1 MRSNCNWSKYSA
13 RAKFTFLFV
22 LLFALPALAT
32 GPSFPLLTG
41 RVVDEAGL
49 LSPATV
55 TDLTDLLAKHE
66 QATGEQVVVVTL
78 NSLQGYTIEDFGY
91 QLGRYWG
98 IGQKDKNTGAI
109 LIVVPKEHEVR
120 IEVGYG
126 LEGQLTDA
134 VSRTIIED
142 DVLPNFRR
150 GDFNTGV
157 LAGATAILKTLRG
170 GSPAVTEPDVSS
182 GAPLTAGDAG
192 SPWDLAALVAIF
204 IVFLVIRSL
213 RRRRYGIYSRIGRSS
228 GFGNFG
234 GFPVGGFSGGG
245 GGFSGGGGSFGGGG
259 ASGRW

>member
-1 MRSNCNWSKYSA
+1 MRPSCNWSKYSA
-13 RAKFTFLFV
+13 RPMWTILFV
-22 LLFALPALAT
+22 LLFVSPALAS

-55 TDLTDLLAKHE
+55 TELTDLLAKHE

-109 LIVVPKEHEVR
+109 LIVVPKEHAVR

-142 DVLPNFRR
+142 DILPNFRR
-150 GDFNTGV
+150 GDFNGGV
-157 LAGATAILKTLRG
+157 LSGATAILKVLNG
-170 GSPAVTEPDVSS
+170 GAAAVTEPDVSS
-182 GAPLTAGDAG
+182 SAPLTGENTD
-192 SPWDLAALVAIF
+192 SPWDLAAMIAIF
-204 IVFLVIRSL
+204 IVLLMIRSL
-213 RRRRYGIYSRIGRSS
+213 RRRRYGVYSRIGRSS
-228 GFGNFG
+228 GYG
-234 GFPVGGFSGGG
+234 GFPDDGSSRGG